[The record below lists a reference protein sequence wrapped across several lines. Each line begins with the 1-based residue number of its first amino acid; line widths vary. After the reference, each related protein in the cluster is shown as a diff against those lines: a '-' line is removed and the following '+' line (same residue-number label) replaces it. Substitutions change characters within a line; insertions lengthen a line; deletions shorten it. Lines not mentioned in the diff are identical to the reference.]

1 MKKKRNLGI
10 TLTALFMVIALALTG
25 CGQKGEQNAGAT
37 GSGDGNGEV
46 VNTEPG
52 DASVSPHA
60 ICTKCLEN
68 SNFCRLLFYLCLF
81 VLFKNFGC
89 KNLKHTIF
97 EPLKLLF
104 SLL

>member
-1 MKKKRNLGI
+1 MCNNRVMKL
-10 TLTALFMVIALALTG
+10 
-25 CGQKGEQNAGAT
+25 
-37 GSGDGNGEV
+37 
-46 VNTEPG
+46 
-52 DASVSPHA
+52 SVLVPIYNVEKYLPECLDSLCAVSTHA

-89 KNLKHTIF
+89 KNLKYTIF

>member
-52 DASVSPHA
+52 DASEPNYEPEKADEDAGDNDSSGETDNEKPA
-60 ICTKCLEN
+60 QDAD
-68 SNFCRLLFYLCLF
+68 
-81 VLFKNFGC
+81 G
-89 KNLKHTIF
+89 NLSI
-97 EPLKLLF
+97 
-104 SLL
+104 